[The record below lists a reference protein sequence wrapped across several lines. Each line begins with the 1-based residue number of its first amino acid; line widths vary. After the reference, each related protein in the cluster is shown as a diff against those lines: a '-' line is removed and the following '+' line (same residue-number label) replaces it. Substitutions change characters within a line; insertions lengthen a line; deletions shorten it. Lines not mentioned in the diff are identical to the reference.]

1 MSNYCVAMNRYQASP
16 PPQHQASFNAPPSW
30 GPAPQSMMPVAYSQ
44 PWSPPVATTVRP
56 SSGLGVAAI
65 VSAVLAV
72 PALGLALMNLAQAS
86 NTRLAGLPEFAQR
99 LVFEA
104 NMGRVL
110 LFGGVSLAVGLVAL
124 VLGGVAHRSTTGR
137 VGLALGS
144 VVVLGSLFAQV
155 SRANASFS
163 PSADPSASREGDLD
177 QPLAMSPA
185 PQLAAAQAQQPFD
198 AAELDAAIKR
208 ANLAALAPT
217 AAPTSQNAGATKSDS
232 TNSNATKSD
241 ATKSDESPTA
251 NAKAGNSSVSG
262 KLAPDVIQRVVRKS
276 FGRYRACYENGLRSD
291 PKLAGKVTVNFV
303 IGSNG
308 AVSSA
313 SGSGN
318 LPSAVTSCVTSAFR
332 GLSFPQP
339 EGGSVKVSYPIAFS
353 PSK

>member
-1 MSNYCVAMNRYQASP
+1 
-16 PPQHQASFNAPPSW
+16 
-30 GPAPQSMMPVAYSQ
+30 
-44 PWSPPVATTVRP
+44 
-56 SSGLGVAAI
+56 
-65 VSAVLAV
+65 
-72 PALGLALMNLAQAS
+72 MNLAQTS
-86 NTRLAGLPEFAQR
+86 SGGLAGLPEFAQR
-99 LVFEA
+99 LAFEA
-104 NMGRVL
+104 NMRRVL
-110 LFGGVSLAVGLVAL
+110 MFGAVSLAVGLVAL
-124 VLGGVAHRSTTGR
+124 VLGGFAHRSTTGR

-144 VVVLGSLFAQV
+144 VVVLGSLFAQA
-155 SRANASFS
+155 SRASASFS
-163 PSADPSASREGDLD
+163 PSADPRASREGELD
-177 QPLAMSPA
+177 QPLALGQA
-185 PQLAAAQAQQPFD
+185 PQQAQQPFD

-217 AAPTSQNAGATKSDS
+217 AAPTSQSAGATKSDS

-241 ATKSDESPTA
+241 ESPTA
-251 NAKAGNSSVSG
+251 NAKAGSSSVSG

-313 SGSGN
+313 SGSGD

>member
-1 MSNYCVAMNRYQASP
+1 MSHYCVAMNRYQASP
-16 PPQHQASFNAPPSW
+16 PPQHQASLNAPSSW
-30 GPAPQSMMPVAYSQ
+30 GPAQQSMMPVAYSQ
-44 PWSPPVATTVRP
+44 PWSPPTATAARGP
-56 SSGLGVAAI
+56 NGLGIAAI
-65 VSAVLAV
+65 VVAALAV
-72 PALGLALMNLAQAS
+72 PALGLALMNLAQTS
-86 NTRLAGLPEFAQR
+86 SGGLAGLPEFAQR
-99 LVFEA
+99 LAFEA
-104 NMGRVL
+104 NMRRVL
-110 LFGGVSLAVGLVAL
+110 MFGAVSLAVGLVAL
-124 VLGGVAHRSTTGR
+124 VLGGFAHRSTTGR

-144 VVVLGSLFAQV
+144 VVVLGSLFAQA
-155 SRANASFS
+155 SRASASFS
-163 PSADPSASREGDLD
+163 PSADPRASREGELD
-177 QPLAMSPA
+177 QPLALGQA
-185 PQLAAAQAQQPFD
+185 PQQAQQPFD

-217 AAPTSQNAGATKSDS
+217 AAPTSQSAGATKSDS

-241 ATKSDESPTA
+241 ESPTA
-251 NAKAGNSSVSG
+251 NAKAGSSSVSG

-313 SGSGN
+313 SGSGD